1 MGRGRLEAGSLA
13 PGEED
18 TTGEQKDCC
27 VTLGG
32 QWHTHQDCSPSKSGN
47 RRASCL
53 SWSTDGFSLRFDKY
67 IVFHRVLHPRLGQAC
82 PPQGSLLLEPHHGQS
97 LPSCPPEHILLES
110 LLLWLCHCCPSQRL
124 ISLFISLPT
133 SSVWF

>member
-18 TTGEQKDCC
+18 MTREQKACC
-27 VTLGG
+27 VTLEG
-32 QWHTHQDCSPSKSGN
+32 QRHTRRDCSSSKSGN

-53 SWSTDGFSLRFDKY
+53 SWSTDGFSLRFDKC

-82 PPQGSLLLEPHHGQS
+82 PSQGSLLLEPHHG
-97 LPSCPPEHILLES
+97 PIFPPAPPEHILLES
-110 LLLWLCHCCPSQRL
+110 LPLWLCHCCPSQWL